1 MNAKLLLNK
10 ALFKLSEKSPVILL
24 TIGVVGVVAGTVM
37 AVKATKNSKDI
48 DDELKED
55 LETLELKKQEE
66 LENLE
71 ANNIKLEKFEEDGKE
86 YSRTTELV
94 SIKDNLSKEDMEL
107 VTFTKEDYNKLRNK
121 IVLNA
126 TKKYL
131 LLYSK
136 SIVVETASIICII
149 AGFRIIAKRYAALA
163 IAYAGLDNSF
173 REYRKRVQKE
183 IGQDKEN
190 ELYYG
195 YKKELEKIKDENGKV
210 KEVEK
215 IKINDKAISQY
226 AVFFDE
232 SSSEWSNEPGY
243 NRTFLQTLQKSM
255 QRRLES
261 QGHVFL
267 NEVKDKLGLPRT
279 PEGQLVGWKLG
290 MPNSDGYISFGLLN
304 DYNKEAVNARNNV
317 WLLDFNVDGNI
328 YNEI

>member
-66 LENLE
+66 LEKLTE
-71 ANNIKLEKFEEDGKE
+71 ANENEEV
-86 YSRTTELV
+86 TELV
-94 SIKDNLSKEDMEL
+94 SVKDDIYDMA
-107 VTFTKEDYNKLRNK
+107 VDYFTKEDYNKLRNK

-131 LLYSK
+131 ILYSK

-183 IGQDKEN
+183 LGSEKES

-215 IKINDKAISQY
+215 IKIDNHKLSQY

-243 NRTFLQTLQKSM
+243 NRTFLQTLEKSM
-255 QRRLES
+255 QRRLET

-267 NEVKDKLGLPRT
+267 NEVKDKLGIPRT
-279 PEGQLVGWKLG
+279 PEGQIVGWKLG

-304 DYNKEAVNARNNV
+304 DYNKEAINARNNV

>member
-55 LETLELKKQEE
+55 LETLELKKQDE
-66 LENLE
+66 LEKLTE
-71 ANNIKLEKFEEDGKE
+71 ANENEEV
-86 YSRTTELV
+86 TELV
-94 SIKDNLSKEDMEL
+94 SVKDDIYDHS
-107 VTFTKEDYNKLRNK
+107 VGYFTKEDYNKLRNK